1 MSSIQ
6 EEQKQGLKLA
16 RIIKKV
22 NPFASPYPKVP
33 NTNFTREYVDQ
44 VVDSAIGKKVKD
56 MFKIL
61 VKLQE
66 KLRKTDP
73 ERARLRK
80 RYVCGTR
87 EVLRSSK
94 KKSTKCIIMATNID
108 ECAERGGLDET
119 HDKIVENCKANDV
132 PLIYALRRRTLGKAL
147 GKHLKMSCVAVLN
160 ADDASVDYKDL
171 LKMAKERRILYKSMK
186 DKRQ

>member
-6 EEQKQGLKLA
+6 AEEKSVSKSSTNDK
-16 RIIKKV
+16 KKV

-87 EVLRSSK
+87 
-94 KKSTKCIIMATNID
+94 KSFARQRKRARNASLWQQILTN
-108 ECAERGGLDET
+108 
-119 HDKIVENCKANDV
+119 
-132 PLIYALRRRTLGKAL
+132 ALNG
-147 GKHLKMSCVAVLN
+147 VV
-160 ADDASVDYKDL
+160 
-171 LKMAKERRILYKSMK
+171 
-186 DKRQ
+186 